1 MATIEFILL
10 LGVAVIISAILDQIV
25 PKISTPLIQ
34 IGLGVVMALL
44 SVSPINV
51 HIDPELFLVLF
62 IAPLL
67 FRDSVEANK
76 KNLWE
81 NKVPILW
88 YAIGLVLLI
97 TLVVGFVLNWLVPS
111 IPLAAAFALGAALGP
126 TDAVAVSSL
135 KKEASIGKRENSI
148 LQGEAL
154 INDASGVVS
163 FQFAIAAAVTSAF
176 SLADAASSFVVSF
189 VGGIAFGI
197 VLALICLFISTRIK
211 ALGLDNITFHV
222 LFEVLMPFLVF
233 LAAEIIHVSGIL
245 AVVACGIVWS
255 MFRDRKI
262 SPYQSRLNIALSSV
276 WGVLCFALNGI
287 VFVLLGLQLP
297 LAMQTSWDDVQIHNL
312 VLCGY
317 VLIITV
323 LIVGLRFVWALVV
336 ARTTKNPATGKRDR
350 ITKRLVK
357 GALVTTVGGAKGAIT
372 LSIIFSIPFFLSD
385 GSHFPQRDLII
396 FLASGVILCTLL
408 LANFLLPV
416 LAPKKQTEDEE
427 ELEELTI
434 TKIEILRTVLE
445 HLMADINDSNEH
457 ETKIVVKSYN
467 NRIRTIRDSVDLEPP
482 STTQLRIKVINV
494 QADSL
499 FDAIEANEV
508 DRVSAFNYIRRLMS
522 QKELLSHE
530 RVSLFSLRRYL
541 GRWNVLF
548 KWLSFTIKNY
558 FSEGETTVDE
568 GMHLVRIKAEEA
580 ALEYLRKLI
589 DNPDYPSEV
598 VARFIISHERTLS
611 ILNPEDPS
619 PVTSTIESATAQTE
633 DIQRKAFRL
642 EREVIQ
648 DFYSAGKLTRLQAK
662 DMMDNVS
669 LMMIDLEE
677 SV

>member
-10 LGVAVIISAILDQIV
+10 LGVAVIISAIVDQIV

-34 IGLGVVMALL
+34 IALGVLL
-44 SVSPINV
+44 AVLNIAPMNV
-51 HIDPELFLVLF
+51 DIDPELFLVLF

-67 FRDSVEANK
+67 FKDSLEANK
-76 KNLWE
+76 KDLWE
-81 NKVPILW
+81 NRVSILW

-97 TLVVGFVLNWLVPS
+97 MLCVGFVLHWLVPS

-135 KKEASIGKRENSI
+135 KKEAHIDKRESAI

-176 SLADAASSFVVSF
+176 SLADATSSFLFSF
-189 VGGIAFGI
+189 IGGIAFGI
-197 VLALICLFISTRIK
+197 VLALLAVFISARIK
-211 ALGLDNITFHV
+211 SLGLDSITFHV

-233 LAAEIIHVSGIL
+233 LAAEVIHVSGIL

-255 MFRDRKI
+255 MLRERKI

-276 WGVLCFALNGI
+276 WGVVAFALNGI
-287 VFVLLGLQLP
+287 VFVLLGIQLP
-297 LAMQTSWDDVQIHNL
+297 MAMQTSWDDVHISNYL
-312 VLCGY
+312 LIAY
-317 VLIITV
+317 VLLLTL
-323 LIVGLRFVWALVV
+323 LIVGLRFVWALVL
-336 ARTTKNPATGKRDR
+336 ARMTKNPATGKRDHLS
-350 ITKRLVK
+350 KALVK
-357 GALVTTVGGAKGAIT
+357 NSLITTVGGAKGAIT

-385 GSHFPQRDLII
+385 GSSFPQRALII

-408 LANFLLPV
+408 LANFLLPI
-416 LAPKKQTEDEE
+416 LAPKDVTEDEE
-427 ELEELTI
+427 EKETLNL
-434 TKIEILRTVLE
+434 TKIEILRTVIE
-445 HLMADINDSNEH
+445 HLMADINDNNEH

-467 NRIRTIRDSVDLEPP
+467 NRIRTIRDAVDLEPP
-482 STTQLRIKVINV
+482 STTQLRIEVINV
-494 QADSL
+494 QADRL
-499 FDAIEANEV
+499 FDAIKNNEV
-508 DRVSAFNYIRRLMS
+508 DRVSAFTYIRRLMS

-530 RVSLFSLRRYL
+530 RISLFSMRRYL

-548 KWLSFTIKNY
+548 KWLRFTIKNY
-558 FSEGETTVDE
+558 FSDEELKVDE

-580 ALEYLRKLI
+580 ALEYLRNLI
-589 DNPDYPSEV
+589 DNPKFPSEV
-598 VARFIISHERTLS
+598 VARLIISHERTLS
-611 ILNPEDPS
+611 ILDPEDQS
-619 PVTSTIESATAQTE
+619 PVSSSIESATAQTE
-633 DIQRKAFRL
+633 DIQRKAFSL

-648 DFYSAGKLTRLQAK
+648 DFCSAGKLTRAQAK

-669 LMMIDLEE
+669 LMTLDLEE